1 MSEGKKVDRKPRRNW
16 PKSLKRQIVEESNE
30 PGVSVCE
37 VARRYDLDPGQLFQ
51 WRKKFGFGA
60 TGDAGAAEI
69 ADFVAVEVSEEPS
82 AEKAEP
88 EDNVGASFRFEI
100 AFPNGR
106 HLFVPADTSPEH
118 LRSMIAAVEAS

>member
-1 MSEGKKVDRKPRRNW
+1 MSEGKKSDRKPRRNW

-51 WRKKFGFGA
+51 WRKKFGLGA
-60 TGDAGAAEI
+60 GQNADGIDDLDFI
-69 ADFVAVEVSEEPS
+69 AIEVGEEPS
-82 AEKAEP
+82 MESSGPDDSAE
-88 EDNVGASFRFEI
+88 ASSRFEI

-106 HLFVPADTSPEH
+106 HLFVPADTSPE
-118 LRSMIAAVEAS
+118 LVRSMIAAVEAS